1 MEDLRVKT
9 FTVNKKEYKAKPFDF
24 NLVCD
29 LEDMGIS
36 MREMNKKQMATMRSY
51 FALCAGMSN
60 EQAGKEMEAHVILG
74 GNFEEISTALNE
86 EMDKS
91 DFFRALTKTAEEEVT
106 ENQTEKK

>member
-1 MEDLRVKT
+1 MKT
-9 FTVNKKEYKAKPFDF
+9 FTVNNKEYKAKAFDF

-29 LEDMGIS
+29 LEDMGVS
-36 MREMNKKQMATMRSY
+36 MREMNKKQMATTRAY

-60 EQAGKEMEAHVILG
+60 EQAGKEMEVHVIAG

-91 DFFRALTKTAEEEVT
+91 DFFRALIKTEEEEIT
-106 ENQTEKK
+106 ANQKEEK

>member
-9 FTVNKKEYKAKPFDF
+9 FTVNNKEYKAKPFDF

-36 MREMNKKQMATMRSY
+36 MREINKKQMATMRAY
-51 FALCAGMSN
+51 FALCAGIRN
-60 EQAGKEMEAHVILG
+60 EQAGKEMEAHVIAG
-74 GNFEEISTALNE
+74 GNFEEISAALNE

-91 DFFRALTKTAEEEVT
+91 DFFRALFKTAEEEST
-106 ENQTEKK
+106 ENQKEEK

>member
-1 MEDLRVKT
+1 MEDFRVKT
-9 FTVNKKEYKAKPFDF
+9 FTVNKKEYKAKSFDF

-36 MREMNKKQMATMRSY
+36 MREMNKKQMATMRAY
-51 FALCAGMSN
+51 FALCSGISN
-60 EQAGKEMEAHVILG
+60 EQAGKEMEAHVIAG

>member
-1 MEDLRVKT
+1 MKT
-9 FTVNKKEYKAKPFDF
+9 FTVNNKEYKSKPFDF

-36 MREMNKKQMATMRSY
+36 MREMNKKQMATMRAY

-60 EQAGKEMEAHVILG
+60 EQAGKEMEAHVIAG
-74 GNFEEISTALNE
+74 GNFEGITISLNE

-91 DFFRALTKTAEEEVT
+91 NFFQALIKTAEEETT
-106 ENQTEKK
+106 ENQTKEK

>member
-1 MEDLRVKT
+1 MKT

-36 MREMNKKQMATMRSY
+36 MREMNKKQMVTMRAY
-51 FALCAGMSN
+51 FALCAGISN
-60 EQAGKEMEAHVILG
+60 EQAGKEMEAHIIAG

-91 DFFRALTKTAEEEVT
+91 DFFRALIKTAEEEDT
-106 ENQTEKK
+106 ENQTKEK

>member
-1 MEDLRVKT
+1 MEDFRVKT
-9 FTVNKKEYKAKPFDF
+9 FTVNKKGYKAKPFDF

-36 MREMNKKQMATMRSY
+36 MREMNKKQMATMRAY

-60 EQAGKEMEAHVILG
+60 EQAGKEMEAHVIAG
-74 GNFEEISTALNE
+74 GNFEEISTVLNE

-91 DFFRALTKTAEEEVT
+91 DFFRALIKTEEEEVA
-106 ENQTEKK
+106 ENQTKEK